1 MKFLK
6 QFSLLLTALFL
17 FSAFSIDGE
26 KTYVGKWKGK
36 DQGEIGFL
44 TLTEDNYAIFEFNGQ
59 IVGGKSYNSQGVD
72 ASMKYTVDT
81 SSEPYKIDF
90 IILDNSEGEELGRLK
105 GIIKMN
111 NRNEMEMAMTFG
123 GGTERP
129 TDFSVDNITF
139 SRYK

>member
-59 IVGGKSYNSQGVD
+59 ISK
-72 ASMKYTVDT
+72 
-81 SSEPYKIDF
+81 
-90 IILDNSEGEELGRLK
+90 L
-105 GIIKMN
+105 
-111 NRNEMEMAMTFG
+111 
-123 GGTERP
+123 
-129 TDFSVDNITF
+129 
-139 SRYK
+139 